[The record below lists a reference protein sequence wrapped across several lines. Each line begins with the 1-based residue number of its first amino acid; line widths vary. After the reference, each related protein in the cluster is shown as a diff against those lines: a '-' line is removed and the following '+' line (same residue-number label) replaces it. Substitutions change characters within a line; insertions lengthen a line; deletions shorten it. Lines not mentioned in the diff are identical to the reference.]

1 MIEKNLYGL
10 IGEKLSHSVSP
21 EIHYE
26 ILKKSNIQGNYSL
39 YEIPKEEIH
48 KVVDSFKLLGYK
60 GVNVTIPYKLDI
72 MEYLDEVSDEAKQI
86 GAVNTLYFK
95 DGKALGYNTDY
106 YGFGMMLEANDIDV
120 KGKKVLLLGNGGAT
134 KSVIKYL
141 EDNDALNIYI
151 ASRSGSDK
159 VNENS
164 QDKIKL
170 ISYDEIKNIS
180 DGYLVVNG
188 TPVGMYPKVGVSPIN
203 EEDVKR
209 FKVAVDLIYNPL
221 ETEILKLARENG
233 LKSVNGLYMLVG
245 QAVKAQEI
253 WNDIKLAK
261 SDVDEIYETILKIF
275 K

>member
-203 EEDVKR
+203 EEDVKI

-253 WNDIKLAK
+253 WNNIKLAK
-261 SDVDEIYETILKIF
+261 SEVDEIHETILKIF

>member
-106 YGFGMMLEANDIDV
+106 YGFGMMLEANDVDV

-141 EDNDALNIYI
+141 EDNDASNIYI

-159 VNENS
+159 VNENL
-164 QDKIKL
+164 QDKVKL
-170 ISYDEIKNIS
+170 ISYDEIKNIT

-188 TPVGMYPKVGVSPIN
+188 TPVGMYPKVGVSPI
-203 EEDVKR
+203 EEDDIKR

-261 SDVDEIYETILKIF
+261 CDVDEIHETILKIF